1 MDDGIGGII
10 NYVKDLIDNQKA
22 NTYMAA
28 ILQID
33 DFDSIREKF
42 GDEIA
47 ARIMRD
53 VDDMLEKILGERIRY
68 GRIHDDRFLVVIENL
83 EYKDQMRSYARPI
96 KFGVRRIAKEDPV
109 LVERG
114 ISLGCSIGAAA
125 YPKDVQDSDE
135 LLDLAYKM
143 SDLAREKGGDRYII
157 YYPDLHYQY
166 IFGNGSIITD
176 PGTFYK
182 YKKLMVINHFLS
194 KYADSGDSDRMDIL
208 ESLALAFQL
217 DAVFFYDGKCRER
230 FLVYGSYS
238 GPESADDYY
247 IDQDYYFENFREDG
261 LFLINDVERM
271 RAFAPVMYGF
281 FKKRGFEQALEYTD
295 DGLNVNEK
303 MSVISFC
310 RGDFVSIWSET
321 DSVFLGLVAD
331 QILRGFRRSDAVMAV
346 QAESIRNQAR
356 INSEN
361 IEGLS
366 LGYMGVFSGSLS
378 RNLLEVIRADG
389 YTRSFRAFVE
399 REKDMDRI
407 FRDIGEKYVVPGDKT
422 AYFEGIDFDNIA
434 RRLSETDYFD
444 LNIRMA
450 SVPEE
455 IHYFKFQFARI
466 GDGGIVD
473 RFILGVSGMDEA
485 VQEEKKKNEL
495 LQNLLK
501 EAEQANVAKNKLLS
515 NMSHDLRTP
524 LNAIL
529 VFLTLIGSHLDD
541 HDKVCDY
548 LNKIR
553 DSASVML
560 NLCNNALNL
569 IRLESSRDYLDE
581 KEEEISLLID
591 KLKAFALPFAE
602 KKKQSITFN
611 CNVRHP
617 RAVFDIAKVEEI
629 LTIILKNAIMY
640 TPEEGHIQFGLTEV
654 ELTAQRGF
662 SSFEIVIRDDGVG
675 MSPEFQ
681 KTLFDAFER
690 ERNTTEAGFYGS
702 GLGLAIAKNIVDMM
716 NGSIECRS
724 ACGEGT
730 EFTVRLQLMVADDK
744 EESDDKTAF
753 SEIGDNADPFKGK
766 RFLVVDDNELNTE
779 ITTELLGAMGAETET
794 ASDGA
799 EALEK
804 IRNMAP
810 GQIDVVLMDAQ
821 MPVMNGY
828 EATMAIR
835 NLECGYQRE
844 IVILGLSANAFAD
857 DCEEGIRAGMDGY
870 LAKPLDMSVLRE
882 ELIKHAS

>member
-1 MDDGIGGII
+1 MDDGIGGIT
-10 NYVKDLIDNQKA
+10 NYVKDLIDNHRV
-22 NTYMAA
+22 NTCMAA

-33 DFDSIREKF
+33 NFDSLREQF
-42 GDEIA
+42 GERIA
-47 ARIMRD
+47 AHVMRD
-53 VDDMLEKILGERIRY
+53 VDDMLSKILGGRIRY
-68 GRIHDDRFLVVIENL
+68 GRIHDDRFLVVVENL
-83 EYKDQMRSYARPI
+83 DYKDQMRSYARPI
-96 KFGVRRIAKEDPV
+96 KFGIRRIAREDPV
-109 LVERG
+109 LIEKG
-114 ISLGCSIGAAA
+114 ITLSCSIGAAS
-125 YPKDVQDSDE
+125 YPKDVQDPDG

-143 SDLAREKGGDRYII
+143 SELAREKGGDRYII

-166 IFGNGSIITD
+166 IYGNGSIITD

-182 YKKLMVINHFLS
+182 YKKLMVINNFLS
-194 KYADSGDSDRMDIL
+194 KYADSGDSDRMDLL

-217 DAVFFYDGKCRER
+217 DAVFFYDGKSRER
-230 FLVYGSYS
+230 FLVYGSFS

-271 RAFAPVMYGF
+271 KSFAPAMYGF

-295 DGLNVNEK
+295 EGLNVNEK

-310 RGDFVSIWSET
+310 RRGFVGIWSET

-331 QILRGFRRSDAVMAV
+331 QILRGFHRSDAVMAV

-389 YTRSFRAFVE
+389 FTRHLRAFVE

-407 FRDIGEKYVVPGDKT
+407 FHDIGEKYVVPDDKT
-422 AYFEGIDFDNIA
+422 AYFEGVDLDNIA
-434 RRLSETDYFD
+434 MRLSDTDYFD
-444 LNIRMA
+444 LNICMS
-450 SVPEE
+450 SVPDEV
-455 IHYFKFQFARI
+455 HYFKLHFARI
-466 GDGGIVD
+466 GEGGLVD

-485 VQEEKKKNEL
+485 VQEEKQKNEL
-495 LQNLLK
+495 LQSLLK
-501 EAEQANVAKNKLLS
+501 EAEQANVAKNKFLS

-529 VFLTLIGSHLDD
+529 GFRTLAASHIDE
-541 HDKVCDY
+541 HDKVNDY
-548 LNKIR
+548 LNKIGE
-553 DSASVML
+553 SASVML

-569 IRLESSRDYLDE
+569 IRLESSREYLDE
-581 KEEEISLLID
+581 KEEEISHLVER
-591 KLKAFALPFAE
+591 LKTFALPAAE
-602 KKKQSITFN
+602 KKKQSITFS
-611 CNVRHP
+611 CNVRHSH
-617 RAVFDIAKVEEI
+617 AVFDIDKVEEI

-640 TPEEGHIQFGLTEV
+640 TPPEGHIGVLVNEG
-654 ELTAQRGF
+654 EMTAHRGF

-702 GLGLAIAKNIVDMM
+702 GLGLAIAKNIVDLM
-716 NGSIECRS
+716 NGSIECKS

-730 EFTVRLQLMVADDK
+730 EFTVCLQLMVAED
-744 EESDDKTAF
+744 EESVDEGTS
-753 SEIGDNADPFKGK
+753 SEIAEDADPFKGK

-779 ITTELLGAMGAETET
+779 ITTELLKAVGAETDT

-799 EALEK
+799 EAVEK

-828 EATMAIR
+828 EATIAIR

-857 DCEEGIRAGMDGY
+857 DCEGGIQAGMDGY
-870 LAKPLDMSVLRE
+870 LAKPLDMSILRE
-882 ELIKHAS
+882 ELIKHAC